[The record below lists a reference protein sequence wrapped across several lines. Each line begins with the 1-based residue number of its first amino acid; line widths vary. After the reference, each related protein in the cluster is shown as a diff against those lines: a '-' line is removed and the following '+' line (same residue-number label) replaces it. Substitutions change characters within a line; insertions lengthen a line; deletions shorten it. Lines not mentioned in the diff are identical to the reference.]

1 MDTTKTIQYQC
12 KALVIS
18 EILQAKR
25 SALGLSQRQVAESV
39 GVTTASIS
47 YYESGKRT
55 PSLDTLILLK
65 GTLKLSI
72 RDCVNIIEAISNGIQ
87 RHG

>member
-1 MDTTKTIQYQC
+1 MGTIKTKQYQC

-18 EILQAKR
+18 EILHAKR
-25 SALGLSQRQVAESV
+25 TTLGLSQRQVAESV

-65 GTLKLSI
+65 GALNLSI
-72 RDCVNIIEAISNGIQ
+72 RDCVGIIEAVSNGIQ
-87 RHG
+87 KD